1 MEIDPTEIRR
11 LRELHAW
18 SQERLAEIAGLSV
31 RTVQRVE
38 RGGGASLETRMA
50 LAAAFEVA
58 PAALCHAAPDKARA
72 ISETR
77 PSDRGQLA
85 PRARR
90 GLDARRYRAAM
101 VLAAVLIVFGL
112 FLLFGYL
119 VGRDIALKE
128 RRQACIEQGRTDCA
142 V

>member
-31 RTVQRVE
+31 RTVQRIE

-58 PAALCHAAPDKARA
+58 PAALCHVAPEEARA

-77 PSDRGQLA
+77 PSNRGPYTL
-85 PRARR
+85 RARR